1 MSKNAPQHTNTSK
14 EPSIF
19 WKGIFGG
26 VLGSAILL
34 LTMLL
39 LGVNLNMDDS
49 QKTAGARQNL
59 SDFESV
65 IVDTVSKTSDAVV
78 SVENYQLAGTSGT
91 MYGDFF
97 GSDGGINLD
106 KFDAEPQLAGS
117 GSGVV
122 YKIDGDKA
130 YIVTNNH
137 VIENNDSL
145 EVQMADG
152 QKTEASLVGTDKLSD
167 IAVLTIPAKYAKTTL
182 EFANSDDL
190 QVGSLAIAI
199 GSPVG
204 EDFATS
210 VTQGIISGLNRKVSV
225 DTDGDQNPDWDMTLI
240 QTDAAINPGNSGGAL
255 VNTQG
260 QLIGINSSKFASTAI
275 EGMGFA
281 IPINDVKNI
290 VSQLEEKGEVERPA
304 LGIQMWDLAQV
315 SIESRTNILKLVE
328 DQVDGVIVMR
338 IQSQSAAEAAGLQ
351 QYDVITGINDETVT
365 DAMNLKA
372 MLYQYKVGDTIKLK
386 IIREGKEQTID
397 VKLTDT
403 VQNNNQ

>member
-1 MSKNAPQHTNTSK
+1 
-14 EPSIF
+14 
-19 WKGIFGG
+19 
-26 VLGSAILL
+26 
-34 LTMLL
+34 MLL

-315 SIESRTNILKLVE
+315 SIESRTNILKLAE

-338 IQSQSAAEAAGLQ
+338 IQSQSAAETAGLQ

-365 DAMNLKA
+365 DAMNLKEV
-372 MLYQYKVGDTIKLK
+372 LYQYKVGDTIKLK

-403 VQNNNQ
+403 VQNNN

>member
-1 MSKNAPQHTNTSK
+1 MTKNAPRRTTPSK

-34 LTMLL
+34 LTMFL
-39 LGVNLNMDDS
+39 LGINLNMDES
-49 QKTAGARQNL
+49 QKTAGAQQSL

-65 IVDTVSKTSDAVV
+65 IVDTAAKASDAVV
-78 SVENYQLAGTSGT
+78 SVENYQLAGASST

-106 KFDAEPQLAGS
+106 KFNTEPQLAGS

-152 QKTEASLVGTDKLSD
+152 RKTEATLVGTDTLSD
-167 IAVLTIPAKYAKTTL
+167 IAVLTIPAEYASTTL

-255 VNTQG
+255 VNSKG

-281 IPINDVKNI
+281 IPINDVKDI
-290 VSQLEEKGEVERPA
+290 VSQLESNGQVERPA
-304 LGIQMWDLAQV
+304 LGIQMGDLAQI
-315 SIESRTNILKLVE
+315 SIESRTNILKLKE

-338 IQSQSAAEAAGLQ
+338 VQAQSAAETAGLQ
-351 QYDVITGINDETVT
+351 AYDVITAINDEAVT
-365 DAMNLKA
+365 DAVNLKQV
-372 MLYQYKVGDTIKLK
+372 LYQYKVGDTIKIKVL
-386 IIREGKEQTID
+386 REGEEQTLE
-397 VKLTDT
+397 VKLTDA
-403 VQNNNQ
+403 VQNNQ